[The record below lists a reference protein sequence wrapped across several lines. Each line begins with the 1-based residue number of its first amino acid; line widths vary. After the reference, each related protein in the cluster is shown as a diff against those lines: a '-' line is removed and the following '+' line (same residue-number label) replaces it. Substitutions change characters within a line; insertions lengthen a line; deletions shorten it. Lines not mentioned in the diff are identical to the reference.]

1 MIKRLIEVA
10 NRLDKKGFLKDADK
24 LDKIIAKLAEKKVKE
39 ESDRESDKLKD
50 NKDD

>member
-24 LDKIIAKLAEKKVKE
+24 LDKIIAKLAEKEKE
-39 ESDRESDKLKD
+39 EPDRELDEPED
-50 NKDD
+50 NEDD